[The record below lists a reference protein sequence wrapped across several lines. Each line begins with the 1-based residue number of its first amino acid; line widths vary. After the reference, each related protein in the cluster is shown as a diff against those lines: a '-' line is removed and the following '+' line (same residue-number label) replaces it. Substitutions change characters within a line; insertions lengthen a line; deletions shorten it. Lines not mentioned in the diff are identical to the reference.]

1 MDNVWVTLGINSI
14 VWFFLHTANSIWV
27 MSISDDFFVHNRK
40 LDFLF
45 KTYQWEKDGRF
56 WQDYFYV
63 KNWKEFMPDGASIFR
78 VGYRKKR
85 LPKKVKNELPKFIL
99 ETKRAELT
107 HWTLLIPAPFF
118 FIWNSSLAGWINFF
132 YALLVNVPFII
143 IQRYNRPRL
152 ERLEFLQSRKA
163 AIYGQK

>member
-1 MDNVWVTLGINSI
+1 MENLWTTFLINFI
-14 VWFFLHTANSIWV
+14 IWFILHTTNSIWI

-45 KTYQWEKDGRF
+45 KTYYWEKDGRI
-56 WQDYFYV
+56 WQKYFYV
-63 KNWKEFMPDGASIFR
+63 KKWKEFMPDGASIFR

-85 LPKKVKNELPKFIL
+85 LPKKAKNQLSKFIL

-107 HWTLLIPAPFF
+107 HWTLLIPVPFF
-118 FIWNSSLAGWINFF
+118 FIWNSFPAAWINVM
-132 YALLVNVPFII
+132 YAVLVNVPFII

-152 ERLEFLQSRKA
+152 QRIEAMQKRK
-163 AIYGQK
+163 QKR